1 MSHVGQGLQDVVGH
15 CKQEVGG
22 EKPAEAEDAVAHWQR
37 DGEESTKT
45 REESS
50 EVTAAQTS
58 KREVRDSL
66 YRRVIRRRHF
76 SPGSCKI
83 LKYIYMS
90 CVPQLEP

>member
-58 KREVRDSL
+58 
-66 YRRVIRRRHF
+66 RHLKEKLETVCTEESSEDDI
-76 SPGSCKI
+76 SPPAPAKS
-83 LKYIYMS
+83 
-90 CVPQLEP
+90 